1 MAEVNL
7 NEQTKEL
14 LKKARTG
21 FPNEIK
27 IIYKDEKAG
36 FIRHDQAQQYLSGGN
51 LIIEIDDITC
61 PDYTLT
67 HELLHLLVRINN
79 VPEIIFNLTTK
90 NRNLDNN
97 FLATGFELYNTV
109 LHFDVYDM
117 QRQMGLFTEE
127 IQDLYLK
134 GITETLE
141 PEPEAEIDDVMVLR
155 IVQLFD
161 ALVFF
166 GKEVQKVADVFERD
180 YPRAYRAA
188 KQLFEVAT
196 KKGLAGVQGLHRAII
211 RVFTQFD
218 ECLDDLGL
226 MGMNLREFVTLT
238 PVISERQLK
247 LEVRQVFNVKNSQMH
262 DVYQDKPAY
271 IGLGMYNGQNS
282 FVITAPT
289 VDSDKFFKDLY
300 GMKVEAFFDK
310 FEFPYLKR

>member
-1 MAEVNL
+1 MTEVSL
-7 NEQTKEL
+7 NEQTKDL
-14 LKKARTG
+14 LKKAKIG

-36 FIRHDQAQQYLSGGN
+36 FIRHDQAQQYLSGGD
-51 LIIEIDDITC
+51 LIIEVNDITC

-90 NRNLDNN
+90 NQNLDNN
-97 FLATGFELYNTV
+97 FLATGFELYNTI
-109 LHFDVYDM
+109 LHFEIYDM
-117 QRQMGLFTEE
+117 QRQMGLFSEK

-134 GITETLE
+134 GITETLK
-141 PEPEAEIDDVMVLR
+141 PEPETEVDNVMVLR

-166 GKEVQKVADVFERD
+166 GKEVQKVATVFEKN

-188 KQLFEVAT
+188 RQLFEAAT
-196 KKGLAGVQGLHRAII
+196 KKNLTGVQGLHRAVI

-218 ECLDDLGL
+218 ECLDELGL
-226 MGMNLREFVTLT
+226 MGMNLREFITLT
-238 PVISERQLK
+238 PVVSERQLK
-247 LEVRQVFNVKNSQMH
+247 LEVRQVFNIKNSQMY

-271 IGLGMYNGQNS
+271 IGLGIYNEQNS
-282 FVITAPT
+282 FVITAPN
-289 VDSDKFFKDLY
+289 VNSDKFFKDLY
-300 GMKVEAFFDK
+300 GMRVAFFFDK
-310 FEFPYLKR
+310 FEIPYLKR

>member
-1 MAEVNL
+1 M
-7 NEQTKEL
+7 
-14 LKKARTG
+14 
-21 FPNEIK
+21 
-27 IIYKDEKAG
+27 
-36 FIRHDQAQQYLSGGN
+36 SGGN

-196 KKGLAGVQGLHRAII
+196 KKRFGWGPRPSS
-211 RVFTQFD
+211 
-218 ECLDDLGL
+218 C
-226 MGMNLREFVTLT
+226 N
-238 PVISERQLK
+238 
-247 LEVRQVFNVKNSQMH
+247 NSC
-262 DVYQDKPAY
+262 VY
-271 IGLGMYNGQNS
+271 
-282 FVITAPT
+282 T
-289 VDSDKFFKDLY
+289 V
-300 GMKVEAFFDK
+300 
-310 FEFPYLKR
+310 